1 MYISFIYVVFKL
13 SEIEAVIR
21 FDLRLD
27 TIMKTS
33 IIFLILYA
41 LLMIKGYRNT
51 IHTSVKDMLSANKQ
65 SEYQK
70 LIGLFVVL
78 KAIIAL
84 MMLCIGY
91 MLIATICVIVG
102 IYGL

>member
-51 IHTSVKDMLSANKQ
+51 IPTSVKDMLSANKQ